1 MTERY
6 HVPPPS
12 RKGPTNHDSLF
23 ITSYESSISRW
34 PTAIWDLV
42 IIFLASAALWPE
54 NWVDLMDW
62 ALCCFYC
69 RWGLSSLYVFS
80 RWLRDWA
87 YDWLAFMAG
96 NCSCNRNRVM
106 IYKPLNQLA
115 DVLNSARLDFVMKSS
130 VSIALNQNFALLVLT
145 LNYLYGVETQ
155 TIVDLLGWTIPWV
168 KRFGWNV

>member
-1 MTERY
+1 
-6 HVPPPS
+6 
-12 RKGPTNHDSLF
+12 
-23 ITSYESSISRW
+23 
-34 PTAIWDLV
+34 
-42 IIFLASAALWPE
+42 
-54 NWVDLMDW
+54 
-62 ALCCFYC
+62 
-69 RWGLSSLYVFS
+69 
-80 RWLRDWA
+80 
-87 YDWLAFMAG
+87 
-96 NCSCNRNRVM
+96 M